1 MHPERLAHL
10 EAIIAARH
18 RDFFELGRAL
28 SEIKQDRLYRLAL
41 YESFEAY
48 VKARWDM
55 GRSQAYRLI
64 EAYQVVSNLSPIGD
78 ILPANESQT
87 RPLARLAP
95 LEQRAAWKRFL
106 STGNDL
112 TASNIKAA
120 AHATKAS
127 HRNEPADLSN
137 RITEA
142 YMAAVR
148 VMLEQVRAAQ
158 NDQWRK
164 TSRQAAL
171 LWNRMVRER
180 ILAKVKDNG

>member
-10 EAIIAARH
+10 EAVIAARH

-28 SEIKQDRLYRLAL
+28 NEIKQDCLYRLAL

-48 VKARWDM
+48 LKARWDM

-64 EAYQVVSNLSPIGD
+64 EAYKVVSNLSPIGD
-78 ILPANESQT
+78 ILPVNESQT
-87 RPLARLAP
+87 RPLARLNP

-106 STGNDL
+106 STGKDL

-120 AHATKAS
+120 AHATRAS
-127 HRNEPADLSN
+127 HHNEPVDLTN
-137 RITEA
+137 RIADT
-142 YMAAVR
+142 YLAAVKA
-148 VMLEQVRAAQ
+148 MLEQVRVAQ
-158 NDQWRK
+158 NDRWRK

-171 LWNRMVRER
+171 LWNRVVRER
-180 ILAKVKDNG
+180 IMATVKDNG